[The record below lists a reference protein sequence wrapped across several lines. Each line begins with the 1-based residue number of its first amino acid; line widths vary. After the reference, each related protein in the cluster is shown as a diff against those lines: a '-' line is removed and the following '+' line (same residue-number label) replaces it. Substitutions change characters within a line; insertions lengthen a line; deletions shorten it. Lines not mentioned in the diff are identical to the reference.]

1 MQWGFSIL
9 SSPEERFDGLWFVC
23 LHAVHLRELNLS
35 SACCMENIFVSCGV
49 SCFSSVVSTPV
60 EVYGFLL
67 LCSPCTLVLLC
78 VDHWKKQNSNSY
90 QECWCMCYRS
100 LRKYISF
107 FLRQGLFNKYQ
118 EKTREHLEKWSGG
131 WKDVPLLILV
141 HNRLTH
147 PWESAGNYITIVHTR
162 STY

>member
-1 MQWGFSIL
+1 
-9 SSPEERFDGLWFVC
+9 
-23 LHAVHLRELNLS
+23 
-35 SACCMENIFVSCGV
+35 
-49 SCFSSVVSTPV
+49 
-60 EVYGFLL
+60 
-67 LCSPCTLVLLC
+67 
-78 VDHWKKQNSNSY
+78 
-90 QECWCMCYRS
+90 MCYRS

-147 PWESAGNYITIVHTR
+147 PWGKCWKLYNNCPHKEYLLNIDSKGFFKIL
-162 STY
+162 SE